1 MRLALAAALI
11 AVTSASSPSMTAK
24 EAMVGDLRRW
34 MYQDPSIW
42 RDRVLLADGA
52 LLRPTLFKASRIL
65 LLPFDAVIHRPV
77 VVHRHAVEDVY
88 KMSQEPPRTRGSLNM
103 RIHDKQIHGFC

>member
-1 MRLALAAALI
+1 MIHRR
-11 AVTSASSPSMTAK
+11 AK
-24 EAMVGDLRRW
+24 EAVVGDLRRW

-52 LLRPTLFKASRIL
+52 LLHPTLFKASQIL
-65 LLPFDAVIHRPV
+65 LLPFDAVIHRPAVVRRPV